1 MDAAGSK
8 DRVNLPSFPDISIAA
23 QRLVGIIRHTPL
35 LESPIVNKKLEA
47 RIFFKLESKQRTGS
61 FKIRGA
67 YNRIS
72 QIPLE
77 TRSRNIVAFSSGNHA
92 QAVAYGSKIYNISST
107 IVMPTYSTKSK
118 IEATKGYGAKVI
130 ITDEELITV
139 VKEIQKETN
148 ATLIHPF
155 DDDHIIAG
163 QGTLGLEITEDM
175 PDIDHIFTAIGGG
188 GLISGICI
196 AMKAHNPKIKII
208 GIEPEGADGMR
219 QSLEKRKPV
228 TLDSINTIADGLS
241 APFIGEKN
249 FEIVQKHIDQ
259 LITVSDKEIIE
270 TMWLIFERTK
280 LFVEPSAAAGLAP
293 ILFDKYKLPINS
305 KAMFILCG
313 GNIDKE
319 KLIQISN

>member
-1 MDAAGSK
+1 MINIADIQKAYS
-8 DRVNLPSFPDISIAA
+8 NISINIH
-23 QRLVGIIRHTPL
+23 RTPISTSTYL
-35 LESPIVNKKLEA
+35 SQKFNSK
-47 RIFFKLESKQRTGS
+47 IFFKQELFQKTGS
-61 FKIRGA
+61 FKIRGVL
-67 YNRIS
+67 NKLSSLSSDQLKNGVIS
-72 QIPLE
+72 L
-77 TRSRNIVAFSSGNHA
+77 SSGNHA

-280 LFVEPSAAAGLAP
+280 LFVEPSAAASLAP
-293 ILFDKYKLPINS
+293 ILFDKYKLPNNS

>member
-1 MDAAGSK
+1 MINITDIQKAYS
-8 DRVNLPSFPDISIAA
+8 NISINIH
-23 QRLVGIIRHTPL
+23 RTPISTSTYL
-35 LESPIVNKKLEA
+35 SQKFNSK
-47 RIFFKLESKQRTGS
+47 IFFKQELFQKTGS
-61 FKIRGA
+61 FKIRGVL
-67 YNRIS
+67 NKLSSLSSDQLKKGVIS
-72 QIPLE
+72 L
-77 TRSRNIVAFSSGNHA
+77 SSGNHA

>member
-1 MDAAGSK
+1 MINIA
-8 DRVNLPSFPDISIAA
+8 DIKKAYSNISSNIH
-23 QRLVGIIRHTPL
+23 RTPISTSTYL
-35 LESPIVNKKLEA
+35 SQKFNSNF
-47 RIFFKLESKQRTGS
+47 FFKQELFQKTGS
-61 FKIRGA
+61 FKIRGVL
-67 YNRIS
+67 NKLS
-72 QIPLE
+72 SLTTDQLKNGVV
-77 TRSRNIVAFSSGNHA
+77 SLSSGNHA

-130 ITDEELITV
+130 ITDEDLISV
-139 VKEIQKETN
+139 VNEIQKETN

-155 DDDHIIAG
+155 DDDYIIAG

-219 QSLEKRKPV
+219 QSLEKKKPV

-241 APFIGEKN
+241 APFIGKRN

-270 TMWLIFERTK
+270 SMWLIFERTK

-319 KLIQISN
+319 KLIKISN

>member
-1 MDAAGSK
+1 MINIVDIQKAYSNISSNIHRTPISTSTYLSQKFNSK
-8 DRVNLPSFPDISIAA
+8 
-23 QRLVGIIRHTPL
+23 
-35 LESPIVNKKLEA
+35 
-47 RIFFKLESKQRTGS
+47 IFFKQESFQKTGS
-61 FKIRGA
+61 FKIRGVL
-67 YNRIS
+67 NKLSSLTSDQLKNGVIS
-72 QIPLE
+72 L
-77 TRSRNIVAFSSGNHA
+77 SSGNHA

-130 ITDEELITV
+130 ITDEDLISV
-139 VKEIQKETN
+139 VNEIQKETN

-155 DDDHIIAG
+155 DDNHIIAG

-241 APFIGEKN
+241 APFIGKKN